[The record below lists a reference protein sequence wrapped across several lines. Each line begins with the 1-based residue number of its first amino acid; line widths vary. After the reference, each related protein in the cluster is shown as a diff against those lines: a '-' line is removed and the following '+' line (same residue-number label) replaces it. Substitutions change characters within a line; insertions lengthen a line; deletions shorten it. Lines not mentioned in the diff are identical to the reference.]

1 MAERKKRAAAAEPAR
16 KAGWPAIRRA
26 YEDSAVPLAA
36 TAAKAGMS
44 PQKLIRHAIDAG
56 WKMRTPPKKAKP
68 AADLKGGALKPSSLA
83 ARLKRLIAR
92 EIEAIEGESTGERD
106 PAEKE
111 RDARRLSSL
120 VRSLEKLNDIKAA
133 KLKNPK
139 GSGGKEEDGDALR
152 TELQRRLARLAAG
165 DGVEAVSGK
174 SVAGGGGVAR

>member
-1 MAERKKRAAAAEPAR
+1 MAKRTTKAATAAPAR
-16 KAGWPAIRRA
+16 KAGWVAIRRA
-26 YEDSAVPLAA
+26 YEDGAVPLVE
-36 TAAKAGMS
+36 TAAKAGVS
-44 PQKLIRHAIDAG
+44 TQKLIRHATDAG

-68 AADLKGGALKPSSLA
+68 AAELKGGALRPTSLA

-92 EIEAIEGESTGERD
+92 EIEAIEGESTGARD

-139 GSGGKEEDGDALR
+139 GSKGKEEDGDALR
-152 TELQRRLARLAAG
+152 TELQRRLARLATG
-165 DGVEAVSGK
+165 SGVEAISRQPDG
-174 SVAGGGGVAR
+174 A